1 MKILVTGAAGFVG
14 SHLAERLVEMGHEVV
29 GLDAFTDYY
38 SPALKKVNAQDVAA
52 KGGRVVNL
60 DLAAGDLAPA
70 LTGVEFIYHLAAQ
83 PGISATTP
91 FEDYLRNNVVATQ
104 RLLEASKQ
112 LASLRCFVNVSTSS
126 VYGQHATD
134 SEEVAPK
141 PTSYYGVTKLAAEQ
155 LVMAYQRQQGFPA
168 CSLRL
173 FSVCGPRER
182 PEKLYPRLIRSI
194 LEDSDF
200 PLYEGSENHR
210 RSFTYV
216 GDIVDGF
223 VAVLNRPER
232 AIGEIF
238 NIGTDVEHTT
248 AEGIG
253 IVEGILGKQ
262 AKKIIMP
269 KRPGDQLITRA
280 NIDKAG
286 RLLGYEPRTRLED
299 ALAAEVVWYKD
310 RVFNKTDRP

>member
-1 MKILVTGAAGFVG
+1 MKVLVTGAAGFVG
-14 SHLAERLVEMGHEVV
+14 SHLAERLIELGHEVV

-38 SPALKKVNAQDVAA
+38 ALALKQANAEDVEA
-52 KGGRVVNL
+52 KGGRMVRL
-60 DLAAGDLAPA
+60 DLASDELASA
-70 LTGVEFIYHLAAQ
+70 LEGVEFIYHLAAQ

-91 FEDYLRNNVVATQ
+91 FEKYVRNNIIATH
-104 RLLEASKQ
+104 RLLEASKPSP
-112 LASLRCFVNVSTSS
+112 SLRCFVNVSTSS
-126 VYGQHATD
+126 VYGAHATD
-134 SEEVAPK
+134 SEEAAPK

-155 LVMAYQRQQGFPA
+155 LVMAYQREQGFPA

-194 LEDSDF
+194 LEDIEF

-216 GDIVDGF
+216 DDIVDGF
-223 VAVLNRPER
+223 VTVLNHPER

-248 AEGIG
+248 GEGIRMA
-253 IVEGILGKQ
+253 ENILGKK
-262 AKKIIMP
+262 AKKKIMP

-280 NIDKAG
+280 NIEKAG
-286 RLLGYEPRTRLED
+286 RLLGYEPRTRLEN
-299 ALAAEVVWYKD
+299 ALAAEVEWYRD
-310 RVFNKTDRP
+310 RIFGKSARP